1 MTRPAVVLACHTT
14 GLSVIRGLGIA
25 GVPILALSYDP
36 MDMGNASRYL
46 KEKGSVSHPERSEA
60 AFLEELL
67 WYAERWG
74 GSVLFPTDDA
84 TLAVVS
90 KNKDMLKKRY
100 LVACPE
106 WEITEKFIDKRLTY
120 SLAEGLGIP
129 VPKTL
134 VPRHREE
141 VEEFARSVDYP
152 CLVKPAHSHRY
163 FEAFRK
169 KLEMVADSGELLAA
183 YDEAS
188 RVDAEVMIQ
197 EYIPGGD
204 SSGVNYNSYVLDGHS
219 LVEFTAEK
227 VRLSPPRFGVPRV
240 VVSKKIGPLAEHS
253 QRLLRAMGFYGFACT
268 EYKKD
273 ARDGVYKL
281 MEVNGRHN
289 RSALLAIHC
298 GINFPLIE
306 YDHLVKGDLP
316 RPRDYPEGVYWIDE
330 FRDIGHSLAYFRKEK
345 YGLFNYLRP
354 YLANHV
360 FAVFSWM
367 DPKPFLKRVSD
378 LPRSVFH
385 KSAPAFKGG
394 LAPTKEGGTIRAK

>member
-60 AFLEELL
+60 EFLDELL
-67 WYAERWG
+67 RYGETWG
-74 GSVLFPTDDA
+74 GSVLIPTDDA
-84 TLAVVS
+84 TLTVVS
-90 KNKDMLKKRY
+90 RNKKLLTKHY

-106 WEITEKFIDKRLTY
+106 WEITEQFIDKRLTY
-120 SLAEGLGIP
+120 SLAEELGIP

-141 VEEFARSVDYP
+141 VEEFACSVDYP

-169 KLEMVADSGELLAA
+169 KLEMVANSEELLGA
-183 YDEAS
+183 YEEAS
-188 RVDAEVMIQ
+188 RVNAVVMIQ

-204 SSGVNYNSYVLDGHS
+204 SSGVNYNSYVWDGQP

-240 VVSKKIGPLAEHS
+240 VVSKNIGPLAEDS

-268 EYKKD
+268 EFKKD

-306 YDHLVKGDLP
+306 YDHLVKGELP

-330 FRDIGHSLAYFRKEK
+330 FRDIGHSLVYFRKEK
-345 YGLFNYLRP
+345 YGLLNYMRP
-354 YLANHV
+354 YLSDHV
-360 FAVFSWM
+360 FAVFSWV
-367 DPKPFLKRVSD
+367 DPKPFLKRVCD
-378 LPRSVFH
+378 LIRSIWM
-385 KSAPAFKGG
+385 KSAPVFKGS